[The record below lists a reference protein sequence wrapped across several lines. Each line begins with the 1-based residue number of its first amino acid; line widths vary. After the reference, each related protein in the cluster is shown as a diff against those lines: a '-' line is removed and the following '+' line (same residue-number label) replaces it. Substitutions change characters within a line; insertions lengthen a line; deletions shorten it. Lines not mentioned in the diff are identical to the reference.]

1 MLTDEIVRV
10 YLDKNPKDMTR
21 EELESEVRGWREIW
35 IRCDDK
41 TQWLLRLLG
50 KPVRVVRRDYKGDFG
65 ELKGVIFEPVEYILE
80 EIDAVY
86 DSVSSER
93 MIERRERRINATMV
107 IAIDEIAGQISEED
121 YKKAAE
127 NEEG

>member
-1 MLTDEIVRV
+1 MDTDEIIDV
-10 YLDKNPKDMTR
+10 YLGKEMKNMTR
-21 EELESEVRGWREIW
+21 EELENEVKVWRELW
-35 IRCDDK
+35 LRCDIK
-41 TQWLLRLLG
+41 AQWLLRLVG

-65 ELKGVIFEPVEYILE
+65 ELKGVVFEPVEYILE

-93 MIERRERRINATMV
+93 IIERRERRINATMV

-121 YKKAAE
+121 YKKASGD
-127 NEEG
+127 EEV